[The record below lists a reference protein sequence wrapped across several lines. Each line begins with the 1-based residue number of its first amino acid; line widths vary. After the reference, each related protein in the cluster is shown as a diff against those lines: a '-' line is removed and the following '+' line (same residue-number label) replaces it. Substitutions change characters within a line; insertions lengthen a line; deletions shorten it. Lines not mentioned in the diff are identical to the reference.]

1 MHDYTG
7 KLGVVFTKILTPEYL
22 SERMTDREIHE
33 TVRIAKKFLSLH
45 SPGRFHE
52 AYLHC
57 TEYGIHGPDTDV
69 LYCIQ
74 QTWALFYESS
84 YYIYVF
90 MGVLLQ
96 AVPFLILGVLLSSA
110 LQTYVSEKWIVKLRK
125 M

>member
-1 MHDYTG
+1 
-7 KLGVVFTKILTPEYL
+7 
-22 SERMTDREIHE
+22 
-33 TVRIAKKFLSLH
+33 
-45 SPGRFHE
+45 

-110 LQTYVSEKWIVKLRK
+110 LQTYVS
-125 M
+125 

>member
-1 MHDYTG
+1 MKHISTA
-7 KLGVVFTKILTPEYL
+7 LNTESMVPIQMFFPVF
-22 SERMTDREIHE
+22 SRR
-33 TVRIAKKFLSLH
+33 
-45 SPGRFHE
+45 
-52 AYLHC
+52 
-57 TEYGIHGPDTDV
+57 
-69 LYCIQ
+69 
-74 QTWALFYESS
+74 ALFYESS

>member
-1 MHDYTG
+1 
-7 KLGVVFTKILTPEYL
+7 
-22 SERMTDREIHE
+22 
-33 TVRIAKKFLSLH
+33 
-45 SPGRFHE
+45 HE

-69 LYCIQ
+69 LFCIQ

-90 MGVLLQ
+90 MGVFLQ

-110 LQTYVSEKWIVKLRK
+110 LQTYVSEKWIVKLRE